1 MKHKIFSHTSLLIIL
16 SVILTF
22 LAAGTVMYNRYDI
35 YMKQGVRDE
44 AAYIKTGLE
53 EDGDVFL
60 SDRVG
65 DATSSRI
72 TLLGKDGQVL
82 FDSIE
87 NPEEME
93 NHSNRPEFIEAEKQG
108 SGEMVR
114 YSDTLS
120 KQTFY
125 YAVKLK
131 DDQVLRVART
141 TDSLLVTMLTS
152 FLLLGGLVCVILVI
166 ELFLVQ
172 KQTRKLIEPIN
183 RIDLEHPL
191 EHVCYEELRPLLFRL
206 DQQNRQIQKQ
216 LEDLKNAES
225 ARKEFTANVSHEL
238 KTPLMSISG
247 YAELM
252 MNGMVPPDKMQDFS
266 GRIFHESE
274 RLSNLVADI
283 IQLSRLD
290 EKNGETMFEQVDIGE
305 LGEDVINNLQNRA
318 AKKKINLEYTGGPAQ
333 MQGVRHVLYEMFYNI
348 TDNAIRYTPDGGDV
362 KVFVGKLNGKPYFR
376 VEDNGIG
383 IPESEQQRIFERFY
397 RVDKSHSR
405 ETGGTGLGLSIVKH
419 GAVLHHAKILLDSA
433 EMTGIIIFLIG
444 VSSIMSWVMA
454 FTNIPE
460 LVSTALLSV
469 SSNKFVILFLINII
483 LLIVG
488 TFMDMTPA
496 CLIFTPIFLPVC
508 TALGMTTIHF
518 GIMMIFNLCIGTIT
532 PPVGTTLFVGVK
544 VGKVQIETV
553 FRQLL
558 VYFAAIFI
566 VLMLVTYIPNL
577 SLWLPKLMG
586 YI

>member
-60 SDRVG
+60 SDRIG

-225 ARKEFTANVSHEL
+225 VRKEFTANVSHEL

-252 MNGMVPPDKMQDFS
+252 MNGMVPQDKMQDFS
-266 GRIFHESE
+266 GRIYHESE

-290 EKNGETMFEQVDIGE
+290 EKNGETMFEPVDLGD

-318 AKKKINLEYTGGPAQ
+318 AKKKIRLEYTGNPAQ
-333 MQGVRHVLYEMFYNI
+333 IQGVRHVLYEMFYNL
-348 TDNAIRYTPDGGDV
+348 TDNAIRYTSEGGEV

-383 IPESEQQRIFERFY
+383 IPENEQQRVFERFY

-419 GAVLHHAKILLDSA
+419 GAALHHAKILLDS
-433 EMTGIIIFLIG
+433 EPGRGTKM
-444 VSSIMSWVMA
+444 
-454 FTNIPE
+454 E
-460 LVSTALLSV
+460 
-469 SSNKFVILFLINII
+469 ILFKN
-483 LLIVG
+483 
-488 TFMDMTPA
+488 
-496 CLIFTPIFLPVC
+496 
-508 TALGMTTIHF
+508 
-518 GIMMIFNLCIGTIT
+518 
-532 PPVGTTLFVGVK
+532 
-544 VGKVQIETV
+544 
-553 FRQLL
+553 
-558 VYFAAIFI
+558 
-566 VLMLVTYIPNL
+566 
-577 SLWLPKLMG
+577 
-586 YI
+586 

>member
-1 MKHKIFSHTSLLIIL
+1 MKKKIFSHTSLLIIL

-53 EDGDVFL
+53 EEGDVFL
-60 SDRVG
+60 SDRIG

-125 YAVKLK
+125 YAVKLT

-183 RIDLEHPL
+183 RINLEHPL

-225 ARKEFTANVSHEL
+225 VRKEFTANVSHEL

-252 MNGMVPPDKMQDFS
+252 MNGMVPQDKMQDFS
-266 GRIFHESE
+266 GRIYHESE

-290 EKNGETMFEQVDIGE
+290 EKNGETMFEPVDISE

-318 AKKKINLEYTGGPAQ
+318 AKKKISLEYTGNPALAQ
-333 MQGVRHVLYEMFYNI
+333 WVRHVLYEMFYNI
-348 TDNAIRYTPDGGDV
+348 TDNAIRYTSEGGTV
-362 KVFVGKLNGKPYFR
+362 KVFVGKFNGKPYFR

-419 GAVLHHAKILLDSA
+419 GAVLHHAKILLDS
-433 EMTGIIIFLIG
+433 EPGQGTKM
-444 VSSIMSWVMA
+444 
-454 FTNIPE
+454 E
-460 LVSTALLSV
+460 
-469 SSNKFVILFLINII
+469 ILFN
-483 LLIVG
+483 
-488 TFMDMTPA
+488 
-496 CLIFTPIFLPVC
+496 
-508 TALGMTTIHF
+508 
-518 GIMMIFNLCIGTIT
+518 N
-532 PPVGTTLFVGVK
+532 
-544 VGKVQIETV
+544 
-553 FRQLL
+553 
-558 VYFAAIFI
+558 
-566 VLMLVTYIPNL
+566 
-577 SLWLPKLMG
+577 
-586 YI
+586 

>member
-125 YAVKLK
+125 YAVKLT

-225 ARKEFTANVSHEL
+225 VRKEFTANVSHEL

-252 MNGMVPPDKMQDFS
+252 MNGMVPQDKMQDFS
-266 GRIFHESE
+266 GRIYHESE

-290 EKNGETMFEQVDIGE
+290 E
-305 LGEDVINNLQNRA
+305 
-318 AKKKINLEYTGGPAQ
+318 
-333 MQGVRHVLYEMFYNI
+333 
-348 TDNAIRYTPDGGDV
+348 
-362 KVFVGKLNGKPYFR
+362 
-376 VEDNGIG
+376 
-383 IPESEQQRIFERFY
+383 
-397 RVDKSHSR
+397 
-405 ETGGTGLGLSIVKH
+405 
-419 GAVLHHAKILLDSA
+419 
-433 EMTGIIIFLIG
+433 
-444 VSSIMSWVMA
+444 
-454 FTNIPE
+454 
-460 LVSTALLSV
+460 
-469 SSNKFVILFLINII
+469 
-483 LLIVG
+483 
-488 TFMDMTPA
+488 
-496 CLIFTPIFLPVC
+496 
-508 TALGMTTIHF
+508 
-518 GIMMIFNLCIGTIT
+518 
-532 PPVGTTLFVGVK
+532 
-544 VGKVQIETV
+544 
-553 FRQLL
+553 
-558 VYFAAIFI
+558 
-566 VLMLVTYIPNL
+566 
-577 SLWLPKLMG
+577 
-586 YI
+586 

>member
-1 MKHKIFSHTSLLIIL
+1 
-16 SVILTF
+16 
-22 LAAGTVMYNRYDI
+22 MYNRYDI

-60 SDRVG
+60 SDRIG
-65 DATSSRI
+65 DVTSSRI

-114 YSDTLS
+114 YSNTLS

-141 TDSLLVTMLTS
+141 TDSLLLTMLTS

-216 LEDLKNAES
+216 LEDLKSAES

-252 MNGMVPPDKMQDFS
+252 MNGMVPQDKMQDFS
-266 GRIFHESE
+266 GRIYHESE

-290 EKNGETMFEQVDIGE
+290 EKNGETMFEPVDLGE

-318 AKKKINLEYTGGPAQ
+318 AKKKIRLEYTGDSAQ
-333 MQGVRHVLYEMFYNI
+333 IQGVRHVLYEMFYNL
-348 TDNAIRYTPDGGDV
+348 TDNAIRYTPEGGEV

-383 IPESEQQRIFERFY
+383 IPENEQQRIFERFY

-419 GAVLHHAKILLDSA
+419 GAALHHAKILLDS
-433 EMTGIIIFLIG
+433 EPGRGTKM
-444 VSSIMSWVMA
+444 
-454 FTNIPE
+454 E
-460 LVSTALLSV
+460 
-469 SSNKFVILFLINII
+469 ILFN
-483 LLIVG
+483 
-488 TFMDMTPA
+488 
-496 CLIFTPIFLPVC
+496 
-508 TALGMTTIHF
+508 
-518 GIMMIFNLCIGTIT
+518 N
-532 PPVGTTLFVGVK
+532 
-544 VGKVQIETV
+544 
-553 FRQLL
+553 
-558 VYFAAIFI
+558 
-566 VLMLVTYIPNL
+566 
-577 SLWLPKLMG
+577 
-586 YI
+586 

>member
-1 MKHKIFSHTSLLIIL
+1 
-16 SVILTF
+16 
-22 LAAGTVMYNRYDI
+22 MYNRYDI
-35 YMKQGVRDE
+35 YMKQGIRDE

-60 SDRVG
+60 SDRIG
-65 DATSSRI
+65 DVTSSRI

-141 TDSLLVTMLTS
+141 TDSLLLTMLTS

-216 LEDLKNAES
+216 LEDLKSAES

-252 MNGMVPPDKMQDFS
+252 MNGMVPQDKMQDFS
-266 GRIFHESE
+266 GRIYHESE

-290 EKNGETMFEQVDIGE
+290 EKNGETMFEPVDLGE

-318 AKKKINLEYTGGPAQ
+318 AKKKIRLEYTGDSAQ
-333 MQGVRHVLYEMFYNI
+333 IQGVRHVLYEMFYNL
-348 TDNAIRYTPDGGDV
+348 TDNAIRYTPEGGEV

-383 IPESEQQRIFERFY
+383 IPENEQQRIFERFY

-419 GAVLHHAKILLDSA
+419 GAALHHAKILLDS
-433 EMTGIIIFLIG
+433 EPGRGTKM
-444 VSSIMSWVMA
+444 
-454 FTNIPE
+454 E
-460 LVSTALLSV
+460 
-469 SSNKFVILFLINII
+469 ILFN
-483 LLIVG
+483 
-488 TFMDMTPA
+488 
-496 CLIFTPIFLPVC
+496 
-508 TALGMTTIHF
+508 
-518 GIMMIFNLCIGTIT
+518 N
-532 PPVGTTLFVGVK
+532 
-544 VGKVQIETV
+544 
-553 FRQLL
+553 
-558 VYFAAIFI
+558 
-566 VLMLVTYIPNL
+566 
-577 SLWLPKLMG
+577 
-586 YI
+586 

>member
-1 MKHKIFSHTSLLIIL
+1 MKQRIFSHTSFLIIL

-22 LAAGTVMYNRYDI
+22 LAAGTVMYNRYDL

-44 AAYIKTGLE
+44 VAYIRTGLE
-53 EDGDVFL
+53 EDGEGFL
-60 SDRVG
+60 TSKVG

-72 TLLGKDGQVL
+72 TLLGKDGSVL

-87 NPEEME
+87 DPSEME
-93 NHSNRPEFIEAEKQG
+93 NHSNRPEFIEAEKNG
-108 SGEMVR
+108 FGEMVR

-125 YAVKLK
+125 YAVRL
-131 DDQVLRVART
+131 DDGQILRVAKT
-141 TDSLLVTMLTS
+141 TDSLLMTMVSS
-152 FLLLGGLVCVILVI
+152 FLLLGGLVCVILMI
-166 ELFLVQ
+166 EIFLVQ

-183 RIDLEHPL
+183 QIDLEQPL
-191 EHVCYEELRPLLFRL
+191 NDVCYEELRPLLFRL

-225 ARKEFTANVSHEL
+225 VRKEFTANVSHEL

-252 MNGMVPPDKMQDFS
+252 MNGMVPSDKVQDFS
-266 GRIFHESE
+266 GRIYHESE

-290 EKNGETMFEQVDIGE
+290 EKNGETMFEPVDIGE
-305 LGEDVINNLQNRA
+305 LGQDVINNLQNCAGKKQIELKYRGGS
-318 AKKKINLEYTGGPAQ
+318 AKVE
-333 MQGVRHVLYEMFYNI
+333 GVRHVLYEMLYNI
-348 TDNAIRYTPDGGDV
+348 TDNAIRYTPEGGEV

-419 GAVLHHAKILLDSA
+419 GAVLHHAKILLDS
-433 EMTGIIIFLIG
+433 EPGRGTKM
-444 VSSIMSWVMA
+444 
-454 FTNIPE
+454 E
-460 LVSTALLSV
+460 
-469 SSNKFVILFLINII
+469 ILFN
-483 LLIVG
+483 
-488 TFMDMTPA
+488 
-496 CLIFTPIFLPVC
+496 
-508 TALGMTTIHF
+508 
-518 GIMMIFNLCIGTIT
+518 
-532 PPVGTTLFVGVK
+532 
-544 VGKVQIETV
+544 QI
-553 FRQLL
+553 
-558 VYFAAIFI
+558 
-566 VLMLVTYIPNL
+566 
-577 SLWLPKLMG
+577 K
-586 YI
+586 